1 MPSAFQS
8 CRASNGHPVA
18 DNPLRLLFGGVS
30 EGYSLKELER
40 NAKALRLQARHGP
53 ITPEEPL
60 QHLCP
65 RQRCEEDYA
74 AAQKKVN
81 SPVQLAT
88 ALFFWPSTFGVDN
101 PMLQANKR
109 LLEAEGLPQGSGR
122 KAELL
127 QQAVVDYDSLAAE
140 KWRAFAVA
148 TAGKLLGVEPDDH
161 DVRHAIGEAVRQ
173 VIEGVVADFGDT
185 IEASEIDLL
194 NAIDDCVRLP
204 EIRNAG
210 HAADDVIE
218 KQLKRVDD
226 YLEVAY
232 ATFKTQG
239 WQATPLSASE
249 IRALVQKC
257 QEAKDAFTLLQRRP
271 SLLRKMPADRLVHL
285 STVSIALAYRIG
297 NELSE
302 WDEASRLSTGV
313 EPRHIDPS
321 LDSDFQRFLKIAC
334 RAVPLLC
341 HAANGRDVEAALDSL
356 RAEFPDGAKTIE
368 NFKQQARAL
377 RGGSMGTN
385 SDTARRV
392 AKKQPTLL
400 YVVLDGKSHGPLSLE
415 QVLDMVRQ
423 GQLTGET
430 LAWKEGIGDWKRL
443 DQLMSLPSAQTG
455 QSTKNPVSPAAM
467 PPVPNLAAKPQG
479 RGNVGCLAVLG
490 IVIVL
495 VLISNCSGSKTT
507 SNAPAPDT
515 QSYRVPRSA
524 AAPLRAEKD
533 AIEQERIRVNRLFDR
548 ADQLKREL
556 DTDQILL
563 DRGNT
568 FAVSRYN
575 QKVNEANGLLE
586 AARREQALLNAR
598 VAAYNSSL
606 RNQAR

>member
-1 MPSAFQS
+1 M
-8 CRASNGHPVA
+8 A

-60 QHLCP
+60 QQLCP

-81 SPVQLAT
+81 SPIQLAS

-101 PMLQANKR
+101 PMLQANKG

-148 TAGKLLGVEPDDH
+148 TAGQLLGVEPDDH
-161 DVRHAIGEAVRQ
+161 DVRHAIGEAIRQ

-210 HAADDVIE
+210 HAADAVIE

-226 YLEVAY
+226 YLEAAY
-232 ATFKTQG
+232 AAIKAQD
-239 WQATPLSASE
+239 WQATPLPASE
-249 IRALVQKC
+249 IRTLVQKC
-257 QEAKDAFTLLQRRP
+257 QEAKDAFALLQRRP

-285 STVSIALAYRIG
+285 STVSIALAFRIG
-297 NELSE
+297 NELAE
-302 WDEASRLSTGV
+302 WDEASRLATGI
-313 EPRHIDPS
+313 EPQHIDPS
-321 LDSDFQRFLKIAC
+321 LEADFQRFMKVAC
-334 RAVPLLC
+334 RAVHLLA
-341 HAANGRDVEAALDSL
+341 HAAKGRNVEAALESL
-356 RAEFPDGAKTIE
+356 RAEFPEGLQAIA
-368 NFKQQARAL
+368 NFKQRARAL
-377 RGGSMGTN
+377 RGGSVGTK
-385 SDTARRV
+385 SGTARRV
-392 AKKQPTLL
+392 AKIQPTLL
-400 YVVLDGKSHGPLSLE
+400 YVLLDGKSHGPLSLE

-430 LAWKEGIGDWKRL
+430 PAWKEGIADWKRL
-443 DQLMSLPSAQTG
+443 DQLMSLPSAPTG
-455 QSTKNPVSPAAM
+455 QTTKNPVSSAAI
-467 PPVPNLAAKPQG
+467 PPVPNLSAKPQG
-479 RGNVGCLAVLG
+479 CGNVGCLAVVG

-495 VLISNCSGSKTT
+495 VLIGSSSGSKTT
-507 SNAPAPDT
+507 PNAPAPDT

-524 AAPLRAEKD
+524 AAPLRVEKD
-533 AIEQERIRVNRLFDR
+533 ALEQDRIRVNRLFDR

-556 DTDQILL
+556 DTDQIVL
-563 DRGNT
+563 DRRDS

-575 QKVNEANGLLE
+575 QKVNEVNGLLE
-586 AARREQALLNAR
+586 AARREQTLLSTR
-598 VAAYNSSL
+598 IDAYNSSL
-606 RNQAR
+606 RNKAR